1 MAMANLATTYTAW
14 WQGLSIERW
23 GYPVT
28 LALDAAFGL
37 VVLFLLPFMKPAGAA
52 AATGASLRLHR

>member
-28 LALDAAFGL
+28 LAIDSAAGL
-37 VVLFLLPFMKPAGAA
+37 IVLLLLPLMKPAAQE
-52 AATGASLRLHR
+52 TESER